1 MIHILKNKVEEKIEI
16 KIENRG
22 GCELLSNTI
31 LEVLNE
37 YANLHKKKAS
47 IIDYYLELSK
57 KLNYPYFYKAYI
69 LNYFTD

>member
-1 MIHILKNKVEEKIEI
+1 MQICI
-16 KIENRG
+16 
-22 GCELLSNTI
+22 
-31 LEVLNE
+31 
-37 YANLHKKKAS
+37 KKKAS

>member
-1 MIHILKNKVEEKIEI
+1 MIHILKNKVEEKIET

-37 YANLHKKKAS
+37 YANLHKKKG
-47 IIDYYLELSK
+47 
-57 KLNYPYFYKAYI
+57 
-69 LNYFTD
+69 